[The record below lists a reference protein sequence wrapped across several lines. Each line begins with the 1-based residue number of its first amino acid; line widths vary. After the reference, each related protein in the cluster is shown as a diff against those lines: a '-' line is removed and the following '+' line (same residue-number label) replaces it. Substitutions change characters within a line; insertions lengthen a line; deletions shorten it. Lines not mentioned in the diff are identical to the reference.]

1 MEIRASYLLVGA
13 VVLAILAALAAFSV
27 WLVQADVDRSVARY
41 EIVFTGSVSGL
52 QVSGQVLYRGIPVG
66 RVADIRI
73 DPDNVEQV
81 LVVVEIDEETPIKE
95 DTVATLEMQGV
106 TGLAYVQ
113 LQGGTQDGA
122 ILASEGDRL
131 PRIASQPSA
140 LEQVFQSTPELLAEA
155 LGVAGRL
162 SRLLDQ
168 QNLDA
173 IAATL
178 SNLQTFSAM
187 LAERSD
193 SIDALL
199 VGAGAAAGR
208 VDGLTAEFALLTTDL
223 RQLSTQL
230 GERVDGVAD
239 DAGATLAELRAASTA
254 LTGVVENMDGM
265 VDDLREPLSDFAGT
279 GLYEFTQLVGESR
292 VLIAALTRITKE
304 FERDPAGFLIGRTSR
319 GFEAE

>member
-1 MEIRASYLLVGA
+1 MEIRASYLLVGG

-27 WLVQADVDRSVARY
+27 WLVQADVDRGVARY
-41 EIVFTGSVSGL
+41 EIVFAGSVSGL

-81 LVVVEIDEETPIKE
+81 LVVVEIDEETPIKQ

-113 LQGGTQDGA
+113 LQGGTQASA
-122 ILASEGDRL
+122 ILAGESDRP
-131 PRIASQPSA
+131 PRIPSEPSA
-140 LEQVFQSTPELLAEA
+140 LEQVFQSTPELLAQA

-168 QNLDA
+168 RNLDA
-173 IAATL
+173 IASTL
-178 SNLQTFSAM
+178 TNLQTFSTM

-208 VDGLTAEFALLTTDL
+208 IDGMTAEFALLTTEL
-223 RQLSTQL
+223 RQLTAQL

-239 DAGATLAELRAASTA
+239 DTGATLAELRDASTT
-254 LTGVVENMDGM
+254 LTEVVENMDGL
-265 VDDLREPLSDFAGT
+265 VRELREPLSDFAGT

-292 VLIAALTRITKE
+292 LLIAALSRITKE